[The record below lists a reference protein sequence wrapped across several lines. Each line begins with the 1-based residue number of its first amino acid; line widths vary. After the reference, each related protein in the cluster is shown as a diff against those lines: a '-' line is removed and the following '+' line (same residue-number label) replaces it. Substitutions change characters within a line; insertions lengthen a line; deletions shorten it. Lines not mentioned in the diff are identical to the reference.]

1 MSTLHQIRRVC
12 AVLVLAFPGLF
23 LNGQQKAYPSNS
35 VKIGFLM
42 DSLKVERWQTDLDRF
57 QKRAA
62 ELGANVLVE
71 TADGDDELQ
80 LRQAQKL
87 LDSGVKAL
95 VLVPHDADKAVR
107 IVSAAKAKQVPLLC
121 YERLVRNADVTF
133 FIGVDASAV
142 GYLQAYFLSQR
153 APKGNYV
160 LIGGSPSDI
169 NAKILHDAQMGVLK
183 PMVDRGDIKI
193 VSDTWTKDW
202 EPSEAYAH
210 MSAAIDSTKGNIVAV
225 VASNDGTAG
234 GAIQALEEHK
244 LAGKVFVSGQDADL
258 AAIIRILDRV
268 IRRFLGDRNIMRVA
282 LGHAGGGDAAEPGI
296 PPEAVD
302 VLGPAVAHAG
312 PEAADELINEVGQR
326 PSVRHAALDALGHE
340 LLRLL
345 HARLAVAVGR
355 DADER

>member
-1 MSTLHQIRRVC
+1 MPTFRLKSLGCSLLAGTILFSFSALRAQDKQASSESLKIR
-12 AVLVLAFPGLF
+12 
-23 LNGQQKAYPSNS
+23 
-35 VKIGFLM
+35 FLM

-71 TADGDDELQ
+71 TAEGDDELQ

-87 LDSGVKAL
+87 LDSGVKVL

-107 IVSAAKAKQVPLLC
+107 IVTAAKAKQVPLLC

-169 NAKILHDAQMGVLK
+169 NAKILHDAQMRVLK

-193 VSDTWTKDW
+193 ASDTWTKDW
-202 EPSEAYAH
+202 DPSEAYAH
-210 MSAAIDSTKGNIVAV
+210 MSAAIESTNGDIAAV
-225 VASNDGTAG
+225 
-234 GAIQALEEHK
+234 
-244 LAGKVFVSGQDADL
+244 
-258 AAIIRILDRV
+258 
-268 IRRFLGDRNIMRVA
+268 
-282 LGHAGGGDAAEPGI
+282 
-296 PPEAVD
+296 
-302 VLGPAVAHAG
+302 
-312 PEAADELINEVGQR
+312 
-326 PSVRHAALDALGHE
+326 
-340 LLRLL
+340 
-345 HARLAVAVGR
+345 
-355 DADER
+355 